1 MWASRGWLQCGVNLL
16 RPMRPGEKHGV
27 DYFFVSKEQFEEW
40 IETGELCEWALVYG
54 EYKGI
59 PKSQVCYQ
67 TCILSSQANAQPL
80 RCTASCSIRTFCH
93 SPCLNCSR
101 Y

>member
-1 MWASRGWLQCGVNLL
+1 M
-16 RPMRPGEKHGV
+16 

-59 PKSQVCYQ
+59 PKSQVR
-67 TCILSSQANAQPL
+67 LF
-80 RCTASCSIRTFCH
+80 IR
-93 SPCLNCSR
+93 SRPCLMLAASMYLATAAHNATMFGHLHLQMCLLVLQAHA
-101 Y
+101 